1 MKFKKVKLEE
11 TDKENTF
18 LRDEVKDLTV
28 LLSAKVQTS
37 SHCFKTIS
45 ERSLLR
51 FGFGFIHM
59 LRRFRKSVIS
69 LIY

>member
-1 MKFKKVKLEE
+1 MKLKKVKLEE

-18 LRDEVKDLTV
+18 LKDEVKDLTV
-28 LLSAKVQTS
+28 LLNAQIS

-45 ERSLLR
+45 ERSLLK
-51 FGFGFIHM
+51 FDFGFIHM

-69 LIY
+69 LIC